1 MYANMHITSPQFLR
15 RLMWHATPK
24 LSMQHV
30 LFAALYQRPTER
42 HVGSVECEVEKAGEA
57 QNNA

>member
-1 MYANMHITSPQFLR
+1 MHITSLQFLR
-15 RLMWHATPK
+15 HLMWHATPK